1 LGDFVPTLF
10 VYQLLTYQILVYKL
24 ICDMSKTSNQLTR
37 EELLEYLPL
46 TPAVFHILLS
56 LSAGEQ
62 HGYAIMKDV
71 AEQTDGE
78 FKLGPGKL
86 YYSIQRLLDE
96 GLIEELEPPRGH
108 KPERGRRTYRLADLG
123 HDLLEAEARRLKK
136 AVRLVRTRR
145 LLRDVDVEGDT
156 A

>member
-1 LGDFVPTLF
+1 MD
-10 VYQLLTYQILVYKL
+10 
-24 ICDMSKTSNQLTR
+24 KTSPQPTR
-37 EELLEYLPL
+37 DELLEYLPL

-86 YYSIQRLLDE
+86 YYSIQRLQDE
-96 GLIEELEPPRGH
+96 GLIEELEPPPGH
-108 KPERGRRTYRLADLG
+108 KPERGRRTYRLAGLG
-123 HDLLEAEARRLKK
+123 RALLKAEARRLSK
-136 AVRLVRTRR
+136 AVRLERTRR
-145 LLRDVDVEGDT
+145 LLRDVDAEGDT
-156 A
+156 G